1 MSISSLKDLGYQQAK
16 TGDSLDTQAQ
26 FALDNIT
33 GFPEDVPSEAKDA
46 LYDGYRMRYSERKPA
61 TMYAVINDHYVLA
74 TEEHLKNKKVEKV
87 EMGVAYA
94 FSYSSQEFGKLKNTN
109 PALHGIIK
117 TIRDDVADY
126 CSNRLGDLKR
136 ASKKLIAK
144 KDGTSRITLDF
155 AQSMLKAF
163 EAQEKSVKVKQAKG
177 DTTANSAKF
186 ALAVKS
192 FWMTYNKYCCRPCP

>member
-16 TGDSLDTQAQ
+16 TGDSLETQAQ

-33 GFPEDVPSEAKDA
+33 GFPEDVPSEAKEA

-136 ASKKLIAK
+136 AAKRLITK
-144 KDGTSRITLDF
+144 SDGSSRTTLDF

-163 EAQEKSVKVKQAKG
+163 DAQEKSVKVKQAKG
-177 DTTANSAKF
+177 DTTADSAKF

-192 FWMTYNKYCCRPCP
+192 FWMTYNK

>member
-1 MSISSLKDLGYQQAK
+1 MTISSLKDLGYQQAK
-16 TGDSLDTQAQ
+16 TGDTLETQAQ
-26 FALDNIT
+26 FALDNIA

-61 TMYAVINDHYVLA
+61 TMYAVVNDHYVLA
-74 TEEHLKNKKVEKV
+74 TPEQVQNKKIEKIEV
-87 EMGVAYA
+87 GVAYA
-94 FSYSSQEFGKLKNTN
+94 FAYSSQEFGKMKNTN
-109 PALHGIIK
+109 PALHSIIK
-117 TIRDDVADY
+117 VIRDDVADY

-136 ASKKLIAK
+136 SAKRLINK
-144 KDGTSRITLDF
+144 SDGSSRTTLDF

-186 ALAVKS
+186 TLAVKS
-192 FWMTYNKYCCRPCP
+192 FWMTYNK

>member
-1 MSISSLKDLGYQQAK
+1 MSTISSLKDLGYQQAK
-16 TGDSLDTQAQ
+16 TGDSLETQAQ

-46 LYDGYRMRYSERKPA
+46 LYDGYRMRYSERKPP

-117 TIRDDVADY
+117 VIRDDVADY

-136 ASKKLIAK
+136 AAKRLITK
-144 KDGTSRITLDF
+144 SDGSSRTTLDF

-192 FWMTYNKYCCRPCP
+192 FWMTYNK

>member
-1 MSISSLKDLGYQQAK
+1 MSTISSLKDLGYQQAK
-16 TGDSLDTQAQ
+16 TGDSLETQAQ

-33 GFPEDVPSEAKDA
+33 GFPEDVPSEAREM
-46 LYDGYRMRYSERKPA
+46 LYEGYRMRYSERKPA
-61 TMYAVINDHYVLA
+61 VMYAVINDHYVLA
-74 TEEHLKNKKVEKV
+74 TDEHTKNKKVEKV
-87 EMGVAYA
+87 EIGVAYA

-117 TIRDDVADY
+117 TIRDDVGDY

-136 ASKKLIAK
+136 AAK
-144 KDGTSRITLDF
+144 SILAKRNGKTTTRTTLDF
-155 AQSMLKAF
+155 AESMIKAF

-192 FWMTYNKYCCRPCP
+192 FWMTYNK

>member
-16 TGDSLDTQAQ
+16 TGDSLETQAQ

-46 LYDGYRMRYSERKPA
+46 LYDGYRMRYSERNPA
-61 TMYAVINDHYVLA
+61 TMYAVVNDHYVLA
-74 TEEHLKNKKVEKV
+74 TPEQVQNKKVEKV

-177 DTTANSAKF
+177 DTTANSAKV

-192 FWMTYNKYCCRPCP
+192 FWMTYNK

>member
-1 MSISSLKDLGYQQAK
+1 MSTISSLKDLGYQQAK
-16 TGDSLDTQAQ
+16 TGDSLETQAK
-26 FALDNIT
+26 FALDNIK
-33 GFPEDVPSEAKDA
+33 GFPEDVPSEARDA

-61 TMYAVINDHYVLA
+61 VMYAVINDHYVIA
-74 TEEHLKNKKVEKV
+74 TPEQAQNKKIEKI
-87 EMGVAYA
+87 EIGVAYA
-94 FSYSSQEFGKLKNTN
+94 FAYSSQEFGKLKNTN

-117 TIRDDVADY
+117 VIRDDVADY

-144 KDGTSRITLDF
+144 KDGASRTTLDF

-192 FWMTYNKYCCRPCP
+192 FWMTYNK

>member
-1 MSISSLKDLGYQQAK
+1 MSTISSLKDLGYQQAK
-16 TGDSLDTQAQ
+16 TGDSLETQAQ
-26 FALDNIT
+26 FALENIT
-33 GFPEDVPSEAKDA
+33 GFPEDVPSEARDS

-61 TMYAVINDHYVLA
+61 VTYAVINDHYVVA
-74 TEEHLKNKKVEKV
+74 TPEQVQNKKIEKI
-87 EMGVAYA
+87 EIGVAYA
-94 FSYSSQEFGKLKNTN
+94 FAYSSQEFGKLKNTN

-117 TIRDDVADY
+117 IVRDDVADY
-126 CSNRLGDLKR
+126 CSNRLGDLRR
-136 ASKKLIAK
+136 AAKKLITK
-144 KDGTSRITLDF
+144 KDGATRTTLDF

-192 FWMTYNKYCCRPCP
+192 FWTTYNK

>member
-16 TGDSLDTQAQ
+16 TGDSLETQAQ

-33 GFPEDVPSEAKDA
+33 GFPEDVPSEAKEA

-74 TEEHLKNKKVEKV
+74 TPEQVQNKKVEKV

-136 ASKKLIAK
+136 AAKKLIAK

-192 FWMTYNKYCCRPCP
+192 FWMTYNK

>member
-16 TGDSLDTQAQ
+16 TGDSLETQAQ

-136 ASKKLIAK
+136 AAKRLITK
-144 KDGTSRITLDF
+144 SDGSSRTTLDF

-163 EAQEKSVKVKQAKG
+163 DAQEKSVKVKQAKG
-177 DTTANSAKF
+177 DTTADSAKF

-192 FWMTYNKYCCRPCP
+192 FWMTYNK

>member
-16 TGDSLDTQAQ
+16 TGDSLETQAQ

-33 GFPEDVPSEAKDA
+33 GFPEDVPSEAKEA
-46 LYDGYRMRYSERKPA
+46 LYDGYRMRYSERNPA
-61 TMYAVINDHYVLA
+61 TMYAVVNDHYVLA
-74 TEEHLKNKKVEKV
+74 TPEQVQNKKVEKV

-192 FWMTYNKYCCRPCP
+192 FWMTYNK

>member
-1 MSISSLKDLGYQQAK
+1 MTISSLKDLGYQQAK
-16 TGDSLDTQAQ
+16 TGDTLETQAQ

-74 TEEHLKNKKVEKV
+74 TPEQVQNKKIEKIDV
-87 EMGVAYA
+87 GVAYA
-94 FSYSSQEFGKLKNTN
+94 FAYSSQEFGKLKNTN
-109 PALHGIIK
+109 PALHSIIK
-117 TIRDDVADY
+117 VIRDDVADY
-126 CSNRLGDLKR
+126 CSNRLGDLHRSAKR
-136 ASKKLIAK
+136 LINK
-144 KDGTSRITLDF
+144 SDGSSRTTLDF

-186 ALAVKS
+186 TLAVKS
-192 FWMTYNKYCCRPCP
+192 FWMTYNK

>member
-1 MSISSLKDLGYQQAK
+1 MSTISSLKDLGYQQAK
-16 TGDSLDTQAQ
+16 TGDSLETQAQ
-26 FALDNIT
+26 FALENIT
-33 GFPEDVPSEAKDA
+33 GFPEDVPSEARDS

-61 TMYAVINDHYVLA
+61 VMYAVINDHYVIA
-74 TEEHLKNKKVEKV
+74 TPEQVQNKKIEKI
-87 EMGVAYA
+87 EIGVAYA
-94 FSYSSQEFGKLKNTN
+94 FAYSSQEFGKLKNTN

-117 TIRDDVADY
+117 TVRDDVADY
-126 CSNRLGDLKR
+126 SSNRLGDLRRAAKR
-136 ASKKLIAK
+136 LIAK
-144 KDGTSRITLDF
+144 KDGASRTTLDF

-192 FWMTYNKYCCRPCP
+192 FWTTYNK

>member
-1 MSISSLKDLGYQQAK
+1 MTISSLKDLGYQQAK
-16 TGDSLDTQAQ
+16 TGDTLETQAQ

-33 GFPEDVPSEAKDA
+33 GFPENVPSEAKDA

-74 TEEHLKNKKVEKV
+74 TPEQVQNKKIEKIDV
-87 EMGVAYA
+87 GVAYA
-94 FSYSSQEFGKLKNTN
+94 FAYSSQEFGKLKNTN
-109 PALHGIIK
+109 PALHSIIK
-117 TIRDDVADY
+117 VIRDDVADY

-136 ASKKLIAK
+136 SAKRLINK
-144 KDGTSRITLDF
+144 SDGSSRTTLDF

-186 ALAVKS
+186 TLAVKS
-192 FWMTYNKYCCRPCP
+192 FWMTYNK